1 MQKLV
6 KIVLFD
12 STAGRGF
19 AYGKGENEVP
29 EDQARQ
35 FVSEGIAQYVDQPN
49 TAAKPS
55 DLTQKATS
63 KQAANAEKR

>member
-35 FVSEGIAQYVDQPN
+35 FVSEGIARYVDQPN
-49 TAAKPS
+49 TAAKPNERAEKPVS
-55 DLTQKATS
+55 P
-63 KQAANAEKR
+63 AAKAEKR